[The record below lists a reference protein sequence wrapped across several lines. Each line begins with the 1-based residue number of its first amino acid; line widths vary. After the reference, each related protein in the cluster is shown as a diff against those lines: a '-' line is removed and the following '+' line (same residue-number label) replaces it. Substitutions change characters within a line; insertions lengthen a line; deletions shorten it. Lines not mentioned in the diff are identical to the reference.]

1 MRYMPPPQRIYLI
14 KWIVMTIKRST
25 VVIAYLGGGEG
36 EKGVPWEH
44 PFQCDLF
51 SVTQRS

>member
-25 VVIAYLGGGEG
+25 VVIAYLGGGG